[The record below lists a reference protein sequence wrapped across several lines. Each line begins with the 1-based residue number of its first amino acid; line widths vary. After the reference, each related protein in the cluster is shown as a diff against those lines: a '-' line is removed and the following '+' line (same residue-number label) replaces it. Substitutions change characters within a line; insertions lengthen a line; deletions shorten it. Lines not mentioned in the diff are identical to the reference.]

1 MHLSKT
7 SINRPVTTAMF
18 FLAVILIGIISLF
31 QLSVDLLPDLSY
43 PRITIWTTL
52 QDVGPREVEELVTR
66 PIEEAISTVA
76 NIRRTHSVSRSGL
89 SLVTVEFL
97 WGTQMDFATLNIREK
112 LDLLRWDLPD
122 EAGRPNI
129 LRIDPRSQPIMALSL
144 SGSNLVSL
152 KELAR
157 NVYKRRLEQIKGVAM
172 GTVTGGLEREI
183 HVEIDL
189 RLAQTLNISTV
200 EITTALSRANFS
212 ITGGTIKKGL
222 YRYSLRTLGEFQ
234 SVSEIERVVVK
245 QHKDGSQIR
254 VRDIGL
260 VNDGFKERQSFTRF
274 NGEESIGLIVRK
286 EAGANTVNVARVI
299 KGVLKELRNEY
310 PAIRISVAYD
320 ASRFIS
326 SAISTVLQNLIL
338 GAILSFLVL
347 FVFLHDLRNPVNI
360 ALSIPISVIA
370 TFSLLYFSGISLNIM
385 SIGGLALGVG
395 MLVDNA
401 IIVLENIF
409 RHRQEGGALKDAA
422 FLGAREVA
430 MPITASTFTTIAIFL
445 PVLYIYGVAG
455 QLFRDQAVT
464 VAFSLIASLLVA
476 LTLLPMLSCR
486 FRISNA
492 TAGDSGLNGKTSPPK
507 IIKKPWRWITNPIL
521 WVFFHLING
530 IRFLGKKV
538 KSINGKFFQFIS
550 ERATYLLNPT
560 FRWFDWKLN
569 SFYELYHGA
578 LEFVLNNRKKF
589 LLAII
594 IVFMLGIL
602 SAGQMNRQLMPHID
616 QGEFT
621 IKLNIPVGSTLN
633 ASEKTAGQIE
643 QWLISFPD
651 VDAVFSTIGLSE
663 DQAAVLTEDAAINRA
678 KIQVRLKENRSL
690 STGEI
695 ISQLRDHFSDITSAE
710 LSFDSGEHVLQQIIG
725 SSTPPVVLK
734 IRGSELVTCQQLA
747 DSVVKRISEIPG
759 LKDIH
764 SDYIEGQPEYR
775 IEIDRER
782 AGRYGLTVAD
792 VSNSIEYHL
801 TGQQATEYK
810 DFDRK
815 ISILVRPELAQRD
828 DLTDLLNLYIL
839 SGEVRIPLRDLVT
852 IQPDLG
858 PSEIRHEDQN
868 RQICVQANI
877 EGRSLGEVM
886 QDIQKNLN
894 HFEMPNNYRLI
905 VGGEQEEVYRS
916 FRSLLLAMVFAV
928 ILIYMIMAAQF
939 ESLRNPFIILLDVP
953 LTLCLLAFVLW
964 ITGVGLNVISFIGLI
979 VLAGIAVNDSIVK
992 VDFINQRRRQG
1003 AGLREAIFD
1012 ASQKR
1017 FRPILMTSVTTIL
1030 GLLPM
1035 AIGFGEG
1042 AELQRPLAITLIT
1055 GLIISTFVSLIA
1067 VPVFYT
1073 FFAGGGNKSA
1083 NN

>member
-1 MHLSKT
+1 
-7 SINRPVTTAMF
+7 MF

-31 QLSVDLLPDLSY
+31 QLSVDLLPNLSY

-189 RLAQTLNISTV
+189 RLAQTLNISTG

-234 SVSEIERVVVK
+234 SVSEIEHVVVK

-254 VRDIGL
+254 VRDIGI
-260 VNDGFKERQSFTRF
+260 VNDGFKERQSLTRF
-274 NGEESIGLIVRK
+274 NGKESIGLIIRK
-286 EAGANTVNVARVI
+286 EAGANTVNVARII
-299 KGVLKELRNEY
+299 KGVLDELRNEY
-310 PAIRISVAYD
+310 PEILISVAYD

-338 GAILSFLVL
+338 GAILSFLIL
-347 FVFLHDLRNPVNI
+347 FIFLHDLRNPVNI

-409 RHRQEGGALKDAA
+409 RHRQEGSPLKDAA
-422 FLGAREVA
+422 MLGAQEVA

-486 FRISNA
+486 FRILS
-492 TAGDSGLNGKTSPPK
+492 TIAGESKSKLKTSPPK
-507 IIKKPWRWITNPIL
+507 ISKKPWQWIARPIL
-521 WVFFHLING
+521 WTFFNLIDT
-530 IRFLGKKV
+530 IRFLGKKI
-538 KSINGKFFQFIS
+538 KLINEKFLHLIA
-550 ERATYLLNPT
+550 ERAANLLSPM
-560 FRWFDWKLN
+560 FKWFDEKLD
-569 SFYELYHGA
+569 SFYELYHRA

-589 LLAII
+589 LFTIFM
-594 IVFMLGIL
+594 VFTLGIL

-621 IKLNIPVGSTLN
+621 VKLNLPVGCTLS
-633 ASEKTAGQIE
+633 ASEKETSQVE
-643 QWLISFPD
+643 QWLTSLPD

-678 KIQVRLKENRSL
+678 KIQVRLKVNRL
-690 STGEI
+690 KNTTEI
-695 ISQLRDHFSDITSAE
+695 ISELRAHFSDITRAKLE
-710 LSFDSGEHVLQQIIG
+710 FDSGEFVLQQIIG

-734 IRGSELVTCQQLA
+734 IRGSELFVCQQLA
-747 DSVVKRISEIPG
+747 DSVIKRISAIPG

-775 IEIDRER
+775 IEIDRKR
-782 AGRYGLTVAD
+782 ASRYGLSVAD
-792 VSNSIEYHL
+792 VSNAIEFHL
-801 TGQQATEYK
+801 SGQQATEYK

-815 ISILVRPELAQRD
+815 ISIIVRPKLPQRD
-828 DLTDLLNLYIL
+828 DLSDLLNLNIF
-839 SGEVRIPLRDLVT
+839 SGELRVPVRDLVT
-852 IQPDLG
+852 LQPDLG

-868 RQICVQANI
+868 RQICVLANI
-877 EGRSLGEVM
+877 DGRSLDAIM
-886 QDIQKNLN
+886 QDIQNMLIDLQL
-894 HFEMPNNYRLI
+894 PNNYRLI
-905 VGGEQEEVYRS
+905 MGGEQEEVFRS

-953 LTLCLLAFVLW
+953 LTLSLLAFVLW
-964 ITGVGLNVISFIGLI
+964 VTGLGLNVISFIGLI

-992 VDFINQRRRQG
+992 VDFINQRRKQG
-1003 AGLREAIFD
+1003 AGLKEAIFD
-1012 ASQKR
+1012 ASKKR
-1017 FRPILMTSVTTIL
+1017 FRPILMTSVTTII

-1073 FFAGGGNKSA
+1073 FFAGGEKLYRSN
-1083 NN
+1083 